1 MTHTDSAGQRPIV
14 DVARDL
20 DIAEE
25 FLEPYGRDKAKIR
38 LEAIAASGR
47 KPGKLILV
55 SAITPTPAGEG
66 KTTTSIG
73 LSQGLR
79 RIGKRVALAL
89 RQPSMGPVFG
99 RKGGATG
106 GGLSKVEPSNTINLQ
121 FTGDFHAI
129 TSAHN
134 LDPTKVL
141 WKRVLDMN
149 DRALRHIVIGVGGR
163 PQGIPRESGFD
174 ITAASEVMAIL
185 CLADSPADLRTRL
198 DRILVGFTKDGEP
211 VLARQIRVVGSMA
224 AILNEAFLPNLV
236 QTTESVPA
244 FIYGGPFANIAHGCN
259 SVVAT
264 RMALTLADYAVT
276 EAGFAFD
283 LGGEKFF
290 DLKCR
295 SAGLNPAAVVIVAT
309 IRALKMHGGVPLSET
324 ANPDTGAVE
333 RGLVNLAAHLDSAA
347 HFGKPVLVAINQFAT
362 DTLEELALVYAY
374 CEHRNVPCATANDFG
389 AGGRGATELAEKVVA
404 AAEGPETPLKTLNPL
419 DWPAERKIKEI
430 ARVMYGAADVNIQR
444 GRIEAAQGPQAR
456 LWKASHLHGQNPGLA
471 LRQSQAPRPSQGIH
485 GPCPRYRV
493 RRGRRLPGGA
503 HRGDHAHARLAGTA
517 RGRAHRR
524 HCRGHHHGAVLI
536 GPCPAFRAGILRIGE
551 RSCRLWHDSRSPLPG
566 RAESKGSAHAPC
578 RLHQA

>member
-1 MTHTDSAGQRPIV
+1 MIRTDGPLQRPIAE
-14 DVARDL
+14 VAKDL

-25 FLEPYGRDKAKIR
+25 FLEPYGRDKAKVR
-38 LEAIAASGR
+38 LEAVAASRR

-73 LSQGLR
+73 LAQGLR

-106 GGLSKVEPSNTINLQ
+106 GGASRVEPSDTINLQ

-134 LDPTKVL
+134 LLAATIDNHIHFRDFNLDPTKVM

-149 DRALRHIVIGVGGR
+149 DRALRHIVIGLGGR

-185 CLADSPADLRTRL
+185 CLADSPEDLRSRL
-198 DRILVGFTKDGEP
+198 DRILVGFTKSGEP
-211 VLARQIRVVGSMA
+211 VLAKDIRVVGSMA
-224 AILNEAFLPNLV
+224 AILKEAIMPNLV

-244 FIYGGPFANIAHGCN
+244 FVHGGPFANIAHGCN
-259 SVVAT
+259 SVLAT

-309 IRALKMHGGVPLSET
+309 IRASQDARRRSTRRHQGT
-324 ANPDTGAVE
+324 E
-333 RGLVNLAAHLDSAA
+333 RG
-347 HFGKPVLVAINQFAT
+347 
-362 DTLEELALVYAY
+362 
-374 CEHRNVPCATANDFG
+374 
-389 AGGRGATELAEKVVA
+389 GR
-404 AAEGPETPLKTLNPL
+404 
-419 DWPAERKIKEI
+419 R
-430 ARVMYGAADVNIQR
+430 ARAR
-444 GRIEAAQGPQAR
+444 EPGRPP
-456 LWKASHLHGQNPGLA
+456 GQCRA
-471 LRQSQAPRPSQGIH
+471 LRQAGHRGHQSVLHRH
-485 GPCPRYRV
+485 
-493 RRGRRLPGGA
+493 RRGACSGSRL
-503 HRGDHAHARLAGTA
+503 
-517 RGRAHRR
+517 
-524 HCRGHHHGAVLI
+524 
-536 GPCPAFRAGILRIGE
+536 LR
-551 RSCRLWHDSRSPLPG
+551 
-566 RAESKGSAHAPC
+566 ESKDRLRHGQRLRRGGS
-578 RLHQA
+578 RGN